1 LEVLL
6 PGVSDRPF
14 LAGEKPPVSEAKSL
28 AFSSG
33 ICSDEHMNDSDVIPP
48 SVAGCLAEIERSVQR
63 FRSSY
68 SLGTDPE
75 RLLTDEIIT
84 MRVEL
89 IRLWSEIS
97 SGKRMH
103 ADG

>member
-1 LEVLL
+1 LTDFPIAV
-6 PGVSDRPF
+6 RRM
-14 LAGEKPPVSEAKSL
+14 
-28 AFSSG
+28 
-33 ICSDEHMNDSDVIPP
+33 ICSNEHMNNADVIPP
-48 SVAGCLAEIERSVQR
+48 AVAGSLAEIERSVQR

-89 IRLWSEIS
+89 IRLWSEINS
-97 SGKRMH
+97 DKNRRIPR
-103 ADG
+103 

>member
-1 LEVLL
+1 MHN
-6 PGVSDRPF
+6 P
-14 LAGEKPPVSEAKSL
+14 
-28 AFSSG
+28 
-33 ICSDEHMNDSDVIPP
+33 DVIPP

-63 FRSSY
+63 FRSCY

-97 SGKRMH
+97 AVKNTQAGDWRASQTCPPTLRSSKKVPAQNSESH
-103 ADG
+103 